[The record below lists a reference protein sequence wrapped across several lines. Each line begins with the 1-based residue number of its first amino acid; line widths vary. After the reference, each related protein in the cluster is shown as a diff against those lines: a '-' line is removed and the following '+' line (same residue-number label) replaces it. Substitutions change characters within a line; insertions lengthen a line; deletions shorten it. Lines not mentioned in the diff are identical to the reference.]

1 MTYNSY
7 QIAEIIGVNV
17 STIKRWTDSG
27 KLKCFQSV
35 GGHRKFHLNH
45 IAEFLKKN
53 NKTSTDIN
61 ISDLVGKNIKLA
73 NAIDKENYKYL
84 VKYSYE
90 NLISGKADRFMS
102 LNDSLILKNYKIHD
116 IFDRILN
123 PTLKKIGDQW
133 TQGNLSI
140 TEEHMASEI
149 IKKFLTNINFQYL
162 SINNKYNA
170 FSFTLFEDK
179 HDIPLH
185 MSEAVFNH
193 AGNIKTF
200 NLGQNLPVDDFLNLT
215 QKVTPNLIFISI
227 IYIQDLDKI
236 NQEVNLLLKSFSNNE
251 TTIFLKG
258 RTEELRL
265 NYSNF
270 IPVKDYNHLYNYISE
285 NIK

>member
-1 MTYNSY
+1 
-7 QIAEIIGVNV
+7 
-17 STIKRWTDSG
+17 
-27 KLKCFQSV
+27 
-35 GGHRKFHLNH
+35 
-45 IAEFLKKN
+45 
-53 NKTSTDIN
+53 
-61 ISDLVGKNIKLA
+61 
-73 NAIDKENYKYL
+73 
-84 VKYSYE
+84 
-90 NLISGKADRFMS
+90 MS
-102 LNDSLILKNYKIHD
+102 LNDSLILKNYKIYD
-116 IFDRILN
+116 IFDKILN

-185 MSEAVFNH
+185 MSEAVFNYI
-193 AGNIKTF
+193 GNIKTF
-200 NLGQNLPVDDFLNLT
+200 NLGQNLPVDDFLNLA

-258 RTEELRL
+258 RIDELRL

-270 IPVKDYNHLYNYISE
+270 IPVKDYNHLYNYLSE